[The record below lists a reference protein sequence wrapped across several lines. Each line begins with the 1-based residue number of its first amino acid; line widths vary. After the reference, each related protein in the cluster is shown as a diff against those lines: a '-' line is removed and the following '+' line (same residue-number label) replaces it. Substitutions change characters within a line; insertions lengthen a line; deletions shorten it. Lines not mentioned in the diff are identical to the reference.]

1 MNDLTNELM
10 MPLFNDKRIE
20 KKLID
25 DQKRQKEETAKKNK
39 DRFDLES
46 NTHKTNEK
54 GKLPSYPIDSI
65 RPNNSSPLLI
75 GDYNNQAPQDFTK
88 LLLHQEAKFNQLQ
101 LENERL
107 KHFLPD
113 SYTEM
118 RLRERQLQERMI
130 RYEQNIIDYE
140 NEKKIM
146 CETIKQKDE
155 DILFIKGKYEETNT
169 LWHQE
174 NKEKQKLEAIIEQQ
188 YKESM
193 EMDTMRR
200 KAEEERNLE
209 RSKNKHLR
217 VEVEELI
224 KENQRLNQDKIQ
236 LNSRLNSLR

>member
-1 MNDLTNELM
+1 M
-10 MPLFNDKRIE
+10 
-20 KKLID
+20 
-25 DQKRQKEETAKKNK
+25 
-39 DRFDLES
+39 
-46 NTHKTNEK
+46 
-54 GKLPSYPIDSI
+54 
-65 RPNNSSPLLI
+65 
-75 GDYNNQAPQDFTK
+75 
-88 LLLHQEAKFNQLQ
+88 
-101 LENERL
+101 ENERL

-193 EMDTMRR
+193 EMDAMRR
-200 KAEEERNLE
+200 KAEEERNFE
-209 RSKNKHLR
+209 RNKNKHLR

-224 KENQRLNQDKIQ
+224 KENQRLNSDKIQ
-236 LNSRLNSLR
+236 LNTRLNSLRTLKK

>member
-1 MNDLTNELM
+1 
-10 MPLFNDKRIE
+10 
-20 KKLID
+20 
-25 DQKRQKEETAKKNK
+25 
-39 DRFDLES
+39 
-46 NTHKTNEK
+46 
-54 GKLPSYPIDSI
+54 
-65 RPNNSSPLLI
+65 
-75 GDYNNQAPQDFTK
+75 
-88 LLLHQEAKFNQLQ
+88 
-101 LENERL
+101 
-107 KHFLPD
+107 
-113 SYTEM
+113 
-118 RLRERQLQERMI
+118 
-130 RYEQNIIDYE
+130 
-140 NEKKIM
+140 M